1 MFISL
6 GQLHR
11 CAHLIFTCVHLV
23 TGSSVTIYY
32 HASLY
37 HSGFQGPV
45 LKWPKMPDVA
55 FYIFVAGGGEIP
67 FLLIKTEEYFEYRV
81 ITEKES
87 YKEHGK

>member
-1 MFISL
+1 
-6 GQLHR
+6 
-11 CAHLIFTCVHLV
+11 
-23 TGSSVTIYY
+23 
-32 HASLY
+32 
-37 HSGFQGPV
+37 
-45 LKWPKMPDVA
+45 MPDVA